1 MTTPARKQYLK
12 IKSDHKD
19 EILLFRMGDFYET
32 FDEDARIISRELEI
46 ALTSREMGK
55 GHKVPLAGIPYH
67 ALESYLT
74 RLINRGFRVAICE
87 QTSDPASSK
96 GIVDREVVRIVTP
109 GTVVEDSLLQQ
120 RANSFL
126 MSIVMRGDEA
136 GISVVDITTSDF
148 LTTQLKSDR
157 IESEITRLSPK
168 EILLGS
174 EWSDRI
180 THSSNSVT
188 TLVDISNFD
197 PSNSVTKIKKF
208 FGVDTLEPFGCDH
221 LPLATQASAAIIEY
235 LEIHQKEA
243 LLGMTNLQT
252 YSVDEY
258 MVLDRQTRRNL
269 ELFLA
274 GRWDASESSLFSVL
288 DRTSTPMGG
297 RLLQA
302 WIGKPLLNVEE
313 ITIRQEA
320 VSWFFDSETRR
331 RSVIQLLKNIS
342 DLERLSTKVAT
353 RRATPR
359 DLIGIV
365 NSVSAIPKLRELLNK
380 GNDSKK
386 IEFVR
391 NIFGNHSDLIS
402 LLSNALTDDP
412 PITTGDGNSIR
423 SGYSN
428 KLDQLKDELTK
439 NQKLMATLE
448 SDERDQTG
456 IKTLKIGFN
465 RVFGYYIEVSRS
477 NLNSVPEHYI
487 RKQTLVG
494 GERYITPQMKE
505 LEAQI
510 LTGRNQISIMESEVF
525 SDICDIVAL
534 EVATL
539 KKSAEG
545 LAIVDVLNSLAVIA
559 QDQKYAR
566 PKLNHSGRIQIVE
579 GRHPVVE
586 NITPQ
591 GMFISNDTDLNL
603 EESQIIILTGPNM
616 SGKSTYLRQVGLIT
630 LMAQIGSYVPAKS
643 AEIGV
648 VDRIFTRVGLQ
659 DDLTAGQS
667 TFMVEMVET
676 ASILNQAT
684 RNSLI
689 ILDEIGRGTSTY
701 DGLAIARSVAEYVHN
716 NFNLGCK
723 MLFAT
728 HYHEM
733 TSLSNELPRAKNYH
747 VSVTEDKGDVVFLRR
762 IVEGGADRSYGVH
775 VARLAGIPS
784 VVINRAWEILR
795 ELEEDQGSVK
805 LSASGDSIEGVELSF
820 LDRPT
825 HVAEEIR
832 EIEIS
837 DMTPLE
843 AITKLYELQTKADQ
857 NY

>member
-148 LTTQLKSDR
+148 LTTQLNSDR

-320 VSWFFDSETRR
+320 ISWFFDSETRR

-365 NSVSAIPKLRELLNK
+365 NSVSAIPKLLELLNR

-477 NLNSVPEHYI
+477 NLDSVPEHYI

-494 GERYITPQMKE
+494 GERYITPKMKE

-805 LSASGDSIEGVELSF
+805 LSASGDSIEGVQLSF
-820 LDRPT
+820 LNRPT
-825 HVAEEIR
+825 HLAEEIK

>member
-1 MTTPARKQYLK
+1 MTTPARKQYLR

-32 FDEDARIISRELEI
+32 FDEDAQIVSRELEI

-55 GHKVPLAGIPYH
+55 GQKVPLAGIPYH
-67 ALESYLT
+67 ALEGYLT

-87 QTSDPASSK
+87 QTSDPSTSK

-109 GTVVEDSLLQQ
+109 GTVIEDSLLQQ
-120 RANSFL
+120 GSNSFL
-126 MSIVMRGDEA
+126 MAVVVRGEEA

-157 IESEITRLSPK
+157 IESEIARLSPK
-168 EILLGS
+168 EILLGT
-174 EWSDRI
+174 EWSGNI
-180 THSSNSVT
+180 SSYTATVAT
-188 TLVDISNFD
+188 IVDMSNFD
-197 PSNSVTKIKKF
+197 PVNSATKVKEF
-208 FGVDTLEPFGCDH
+208 FGVATLESFGCH
-221 LPLATQASAAIIEY
+221 GLPLATQAAGAILEY
-235 LEIHQKEA
+235 LKSHQKDA
-243 LLGMTNLQT
+243 LLGITNLQT
-252 YSVDEY
+252 YSVNEF

-274 GRWDASESSLFSVL
+274 GRWDSDESSLFSIL

-297 RLLQA
+297 RLLQT
-302 WIGKPLLNVEE
+302 WIGKPLLSVSDIEM
-313 ITIRQEA
+313 RQEA
-320 VSWFFDSETRR
+320 VEWFFSSETRR
-331 RSVIQLLKNIS
+331 RNVMEILKNIS

-359 DLIGIV
+359 DLIGITK
-365 NSVSAIPKLRELLNK
+365 SISIIPN
-380 GNDSKK
+380 
-386 IEFVR
+386 
-391 NIFGNHSDLIS
+391 LID
-402 LLSNALTDDP
+402 LLSNGDDSHKIHFARDIFRDHSELLTTLSSALNDDP
-412 PITTGDGNSIR
+412 PTTVGDGNAIKP
-423 SGYSN
+423 GYSKELD
-428 KLDQLKDELTK
+428 KLKGELLAA
-439 NQKLMATLE
+439 QKQMASLE
-448 SDERDQTG
+448 SNEREKTG
-456 IKTLKIGFN
+456 IKTLKVGFN

-477 NLNSVPEHYI
+477 HVDSVPEHYV

-494 GERYITPQMKE
+494 GERYITPRMKE

-510 LTGRNQISIMESEVF
+510 LTARDRISFMESEVF
-525 SDICDIVAL
+525 SKICEVVSL
-534 EVATL
+534 EVSKL
-539 KKSAEG
+539 RQSAEA
-545 LAIVDVLNSLAVIA
+545 LALIDVFNSFAVVAQNENYTKPNLN
-559 QDQKYAR
+559 R
-566 PKLNHSGRIQIVE
+566 SGRIHIEE

-586 NITPQ
+586 NITTKS
-591 GMFISNDTDLNL
+591 MFISNDTDLNL

-643 AEIGV
+643 ANISV

-684 RNSLI
+684 RHSLI

-701 DGLAIARSVAEYVHN
+701 DGLAIARSVAEHLHN
-716 NFNLGCK
+716 SSNLGCK
-723 MLFAT
+723 TLFAT

-733 TSLSNELPRAKNYH
+733 TSLSSELSRAKNYH
-747 VSVTEDKGDVVFLRR
+747 VSVTEDNGNIVFLRR

-784 VVINRAWEILR
+784 SIVNRAWEILR
-795 ELEEDQGSVK
+795 ELEEYQGSVK
-805 LSASGDSIEGVELSF
+805 LSATGNSVEGVQLSF
-820 LDRPT
+820 LNKSTQLVD
-825 HVAEEIR
+825 EIKD
-832 EIEIS
+832 IEIS
-837 DMTPLE
+837 NLTPLE
-843 AITKLYELQTKADQ
+843 AITKLYELQNKADQ

>member
-320 VSWFFDSETRR
+320 VTWFFDSETRR

-365 NSVSAIPKLRELLNK
+365 NSVSAIPKLLELLNR

-566 PKLNHSGRIQIVE
+566 PELNHSGRIQIVE

-805 LSASGDSIEGVELSF
+805 LSASGDSIEGVQLSF
-820 LDRPT
+820 LNRPT
-825 HVAEEIR
+825 HLAEEIK

>member
-313 ITIRQEA
+313 ISIRQEA

-365 NSVSAIPKLRELLNK
+365 NSVSAIPKLLELLNR

-477 NLNSVPEHYI
+477 NLDSVPEHYI

-566 PKLNHSGRIQIVE
+566 PELNHSGRIQIVE

-733 TSLSNELPRAKNYH
+733 TSLSNELSRAKNYH

-805 LSASGDSIEGVELSF
+805 LSASGDSIEGVQLSF

-825 HVAEEIR
+825 HLAEEIK

>member
-197 PSNSVTKIKKF
+197 PSNSVTKIRKF
-208 FGVDTLEPFGCDH
+208 FGVDTLEAFGCDH

-252 YSVDEY
+252 YSVDEF

-320 VSWFFDSETRR
+320 ISWFFDSETRR

-365 NSVSAIPKLRELLNK
+365 NSVSAIPKLLELLNR

-391 NIFGNHSDLIS
+391 NIFGNHSDLIA

-477 NLNSVPEHYI
+477 NLDSVPEHYI

-566 PKLNHSGRIQIVE
+566 PELNHSGRIQIVE

-805 LSASGDSIEGVELSF
+805 LSASGDSIEGVQLSF
-820 LDRPT
+820 LNRPT
-825 HVAEEIR
+825 HLAEEIK

>member
-252 YSVDEY
+252 YSVDEF

-320 VSWFFDSETRR
+320 ISWFFDSETRR

-365 NSVSAIPKLRELLNK
+365 NSVSAIPKLLELLNR

-805 LSASGDSIEGVELSF
+805 LSASGDSIEGVQLSF
-820 LDRPT
+820 LNRPT
-825 HVAEEIR
+825 HLAEEIK

>member
-252 YSVDEY
+252 YSVDEF

-320 VSWFFDSETRR
+320 ISWFFDSETRR

-365 NSVSAIPKLRELLNK
+365 NSVSAIPKLLELLNR

-805 LSASGDSIEGVELSF
+805 LSASGDSIEGVQLSF

-825 HVAEEIR
+825 HLAEEIR

>member
-1 MTTPARKQYLK
+1 MTTPARKQYLR

-32 FDEDARIISRELEI
+32 FDEDAQIVSRELEI

-55 GHKVPLAGIPYH
+55 GQKVPLAGIPYH
-67 ALESYLT
+67 ALEGYLT

-87 QTSDPASSK
+87 QTSDPSTSK

-109 GTVVEDSLLQQ
+109 GTVIEDSLLQQ
-120 RANSFL
+120 GSNSFL
-126 MSIVMRGDEA
+126 MAVVVRGEEA

-157 IESEITRLSPK
+157 IESEIARLSPK
-168 EILLGS
+168 EILLGT
-174 EWSDRI
+174 EWSGNI
-180 THSSNSVT
+180 SSHTATVAT
-188 TLVDISNFD
+188 IVDISNFD
-197 PSNSVTKIKKF
+197 PVNSATKVKEF
-208 FGVDTLEPFGCDH
+208 FGVATLESFGCH
-221 LPLATQASAAIIEY
+221 GLPLATQAAGAILEY
-235 LEIHQKEA
+235 LKSHQKDA
-243 LLGMTNLQT
+243 LLGITNLQT
-252 YSVDEY
+252 YSVNEF

-274 GRWDASESSLFSVL
+274 GRWDSDESSLFSIL

-297 RLLQA
+297 RLLQT
-302 WIGKPLLNVEE
+302 WIGKPLLSVSDIEM
-313 ITIRQEA
+313 RQEA
-320 VSWFFDSETRR
+320 VEWFFSSETRR
-331 RSVIQLLKNIS
+331 RNVMEILKNIS

-359 DLIGIV
+359 DLIGITK
-365 NSVSAIPKLRELLNK
+365 SISIIPN
-380 GNDSKK
+380 
-386 IEFVR
+386 
-391 NIFGNHSDLIS
+391 LID
-402 LLSNALTDDP
+402 LLSNGDDSHKIHFARDIFRDHSELLTTLSSALNDDP
-412 PITTGDGNSIR
+412 PTTVGDGNAIKP
-423 SGYSN
+423 GYSKELD
-428 KLDQLKDELTK
+428 KLKGELLAA
-439 NQKLMATLE
+439 QKQMASLE
-448 SDERDQTG
+448 SDEREKTG
-456 IKTLKIGFN
+456 IKTLKVGFN

-477 NLNSVPEHYI
+477 HVDSVPEHYV

-494 GERYITPQMKE
+494 GERYITPRMKE

-510 LTGRNQISIMESEVF
+510 LTARDRISFMESEVF
-525 SDICDIVAL
+525 SKICEVVSL
-534 EVATL
+534 EVSKL
-539 KKSAEG
+539 KQSAEA
-545 LAIVDVLNSLAVIA
+545 LALIDVFNSFAVVAQNENYTKPNLN
-559 QDQKYAR
+559 R
-566 PKLNHSGRIQIVE
+566 SGRIHIEE

-586 NITPQ
+586 NITTKS
-591 GMFISNDTDLNL
+591 MFISNDTDLNL

-643 AEIGV
+643 ANISV

-684 RNSLI
+684 RHSLI

-701 DGLAIARSVAEYVHN
+701 DGLAIARSVAEHLHN
-716 NFNLGCK
+716 SSNLGCK
-723 MLFAT
+723 TLFAT

-733 TSLSNELPRAKNYH
+733 TSLSSELSRAKNYH
-747 VSVTEDKGDVVFLRR
+747 VSVTEDNGNIVFLRR

-784 VVINRAWEILR
+784 SIVNRAWEILR
-795 ELEEDQGSVK
+795 ELEEYQGSVK
-805 LSASGDSIEGVELSF
+805 LSATGNSVEGVQLSF
-820 LDRPT
+820 LNKSTQLVD
-825 HVAEEIR
+825 EIKD
-832 EIEIS
+832 IEIS
-837 DMTPLE
+837 NLTPLE
-843 AITKLYELQTKADQ
+843 AITKLYELQNKADQ

>member
-180 THSSNSVT
+180 TPSSNSVT

-313 ITIRQEA
+313 ISIRQEA

-365 NSVSAIPKLRELLNK
+365 NSVSAIPKLLELLNR

-412 PITTGDGNSIR
+412 PITTGDGNAIR

-805 LSASGDSIEGVELSF
+805 LSASGDSIEGVQLSF
-820 LDRPT
+820 LNRPT
-825 HVAEEIR
+825 HLAEEIK

>member
-1 MTTPARKQYLK
+1 MTTPARKQYLR

-32 FDEDARIISRELEI
+32 FDEDAQIVSRELEI

-55 GHKVPLAGIPYH
+55 GQKVPLAGIPYH
-67 ALESYLT
+67 ALEGYLT

-87 QTSDPASSK
+87 QTSDPSTSK

-109 GTVVEDSLLQQ
+109 GTVIEDSLLQQ
-120 RANSFL
+120 GSNSFL
-126 MSIVMRGDEA
+126 MAVVVRGEEA

-157 IESEITRLSPK
+157 IESEIARLSPK
-168 EILLGS
+168 EILLGT
-174 EWSDRI
+174 EWSGNI
-180 THSSNSVT
+180 SSYTATVAT
-188 TLVDISNFD
+188 IVDMSNFD
-197 PSNSVTKIKKF
+197 PVNSATKVKEF
-208 FGVDTLEPFGCDH
+208 FGVATLESFGCH
-221 LPLATQASAAIIEY
+221 GLPLATQAAGAILEY
-235 LEIHQKEA
+235 LKSHQKDA
-243 LLGMTNLQT
+243 LLGITNLQT
-252 YSVDEY
+252 YSVNEF

-274 GRWDASESSLFSVL
+274 GRWDSDESSLFSIL

-297 RLLQA
+297 RLLQT
-302 WIGKPLLNVEE
+302 WIGKPLLSVSDIEM
-313 ITIRQEA
+313 RQEA
-320 VSWFFDSETRR
+320 VEWFFSSETRR
-331 RSVIQLLKNIS
+331 RNVMEILKNIS

-359 DLIGIV
+359 DLIGITK
-365 NSVSAIPKLRELLNK
+365 SISIIPN
-380 GNDSKK
+380 
-386 IEFVR
+386 
-391 NIFGNHSDLIS
+391 LID
-402 LLSNALTDDP
+402 LLSNGDDSHKIHFARDIFRDHSELLTTLSSALNDDP
-412 PITTGDGNSIR
+412 PTTVGDGNAIKP
-423 SGYSN
+423 GYSKELD
-428 KLDQLKDELTK
+428 KLKGELLAA
-439 NQKLMATLE
+439 QKQMASLE
-448 SDERDQTG
+448 SDEREKTG
-456 IKTLKIGFN
+456 IKTLKVGFN

-477 NLNSVPEHYI
+477 HVDSVPEHYV

-494 GERYITPQMKE
+494 GERYITPRMKE

-510 LTGRNQISIMESEVF
+510 LTARDRISFMESEVF
-525 SDICDIVAL
+525 SKICEVVSL
-534 EVATL
+534 EVSKL
-539 KKSAEG
+539 KQSAEA
-545 LAIVDVLNSLAVIA
+545 LALIDVFNSFAVVAQNENYTKPNLN
-559 QDQKYAR
+559 R
-566 PKLNHSGRIQIVE
+566 SGRIHIEE

-586 NITPQ
+586 NITTKS
-591 GMFISNDTDLNL
+591 MFISNDTDLNL

-643 AEIGV
+643 ANISV

-684 RNSLI
+684 RHSLI

-701 DGLAIARSVAEYVHN
+701 DGLAIARSVAEHLHN
-716 NFNLGCK
+716 SSNLGCK
-723 MLFAT
+723 TLFAT

-733 TSLSNELPRAKNYH
+733 TSLSSELSRAKNYH
-747 VSVTEDKGDVVFLRR
+747 VSVTEDNGNIVFLRR

-784 VVINRAWEILR
+784 SIVNRAWEILR
-795 ELEEDQGSVK
+795 ELEEYQGSVK
-805 LSASGDSIEGVELSF
+805 LSATGNSVEGVQLSF
-820 LDRPT
+820 LNKSTQLVD
-825 HVAEEIR
+825 EIKD
-832 EIEIS
+832 IEIS
-837 DMTPLE
+837 NLTPLE
-843 AITKLYELQTKADQ
+843 AITKLYELQNKADQ

>member
-320 VSWFFDSETRR
+320 ISWFFDSETRR

-365 NSVSAIPKLRELLNK
+365 NSVSAIPKLLELLNR

-733 TSLSNELPRAKNYH
+733 TSLGNELSRAKNYH
-747 VSVTEDKGDVVFLRR
+747 VSVTEDNGDVVFLRR

-784 VVINRAWEILR
+784 IVINRAWEILR

-805 LSASGDSIEGVELSF
+805 LSASGDSIEGVQLSF
-820 LDRPT
+820 LNRPT
-825 HVAEEIR
+825 HLAEEIK

>member
-55 GHKVPLAGIPYH
+55 GHKVPLAGIPYQ

-320 VSWFFDSETRR
+320 VTWFFDSETRR

-342 DLERLSTKVAT
+342 DLERLSTTVAT

-365 NSVSAIPKLRELLNK
+365 NSVSAIPKLLELLNR

-559 QDQKYAR
+559 QDQKYDR
-566 PKLNHSGRIQIVE
+566 PELYHSGRILIVE

-586 NITPQ
+586 YITPQ

-805 LSASGDSIEGVELSF
+805 LSASGDSIEGVQLSF
-820 LDRPT
+820 LNRPT
-825 HVAEEIR
+825 HLAEEIK

>member
-126 MSIVMRGDEA
+126 MSIVIRGDEA

-148 LTTQLKSDR
+148 LTTQLDSDR

-180 THSSNSVT
+180 TPSSNSVT

-197 PSNSVTKIKKF
+197 PSNSVTKIRKF
-208 FGVDTLEPFGCDH
+208 FGVDTLEAFGCDH

-320 VSWFFDSETRR
+320 ISWFFDSETRR

-365 NSVSAIPKLRELLNK
+365 NSVSAIPKLLELLNK

-566 PKLNHSGRIQIVE
+566 PELNHSGRIQIVE

-805 LSASGDSIEGVELSF
+805 LSASGDSIEGVQLSF

-825 HVAEEIR
+825 HLAEEIR

-837 DMTPLE
+837 NMTPLE

>member
-320 VSWFFDSETRR
+320 ISWFCDSETRR

-365 NSVSAIPKLRELLNK
+365 NSVSAIPKLLELLNR

-566 PKLNHSGRIQIVE
+566 PELNHSGRIQIVE

-805 LSASGDSIEGVELSF
+805 LSASGDSIEGVQLSF
-820 LDRPT
+820 LNRPT
-825 HVAEEIR
+825 HLAEEIK

>member
-302 WIGKPLLNVEE
+302 WIGKPLLNGEE

-320 VSWFFDSETRR
+320 ISWFFDSETRR

-365 NSVSAIPKLRELLNK
+365 NSVSAIPKLLELLNR

-391 NIFGNHSDLIS
+391 NIFGNHSDLIA

-566 PKLNHSGRIQIVE
+566 PELNHSGRIQIVE

-805 LSASGDSIEGVELSF
+805 LSASGDSIEGVQLSF
-820 LDRPT
+820 LNRPT
-825 HVAEEIR
+825 HLAEEIK

>member
-126 MSIVMRGDEA
+126 MSIVIRGDEA

-197 PSNSVTKIKKF
+197 PSNSVTKIRKF
-208 FGVDTLEPFGCDH
+208 FGVDTLEAFGCDH

-252 YSVDEY
+252 YSVDEF

-313 ITIRQEA
+313 ISIRQEA

-365 NSVSAIPKLRELLNK
+365 NSVSAIPKLLELLNR

-439 NQKLMATLE
+439 NQRLMATLE

-534 EVATL
+534 EVASL

-566 PKLNHSGRIQIVE
+566 PELNHSGRIQIVE

-733 TSLSNELPRAKNYH
+733 TSLSNELSRAKNYH
-747 VSVTEDKGDVVFLRR
+747 VSVTEDNGDVVFLRR

-805 LSASGDSIEGVELSF
+805 LSASGDSIEGVQLSF
-820 LDRPT
+820 LNRPT
-825 HVAEEIR
+825 HLAEEIK

-857 NY
+857 DY

>member
-126 MSIVMRGDEA
+126 MSIVIRGDEA

-148 LTTQLKSDR
+148 LTTQLDSDR

-174 EWSDRI
+174 EWADRI
-180 THSSNSVT
+180 TPSSNSIT

-320 VSWFFDSETRR
+320 ISWFFDSETRR

-365 NSVSAIPKLRELLNK
+365 NSVSAIPKLLELLNR

-477 NLNSVPEHYI
+477 NLDSVPEHYI

-805 LSASGDSIEGVELSF
+805 LSASGDSIEGVQLSF
-820 LDRPT
+820 LNRPT
-825 HVAEEIR
+825 HLAEEIK

>member
-252 YSVDEY
+252 YSVDEF

-320 VSWFFDSETRR
+320 ISWFFDSETRR

-365 NSVSAIPKLRELLNK
+365 NSVSAIPKLLELLNR

-428 KLDQLKDELTK
+428 KLDQLKDQLTK

-494 GERYITPQMKE
+494 GERYITPRMKE

-805 LSASGDSIEGVELSF
+805 LSASGDSIEGVQLSF
-820 LDRPT
+820 LNRPT
-825 HVAEEIR
+825 HLAEEIK

>member
-320 VSWFFDSETRR
+320 ISWFFDSETRR

-365 NSVSAIPKLRELLNK
+365 NSVSAIPKLQELLNK

-391 NIFGNHSDLIS
+391 NIFGNHSDLIA

-477 NLNSVPEHYI
+477 NLDSVPEHYI

-747 VSVTEDKGDVVFLRR
+747 VSVTEDNGDVVFLRR

-805 LSASGDSIEGVELSF
+805 LSASGDSIEGVQLSF

-825 HVAEEIR
+825 HLAEEIR

>member
-1 MTTPARKQYLK
+1 MTTPARKQYLR

-32 FDEDARIISRELEI
+32 FDEDAQIVSRELEI

-55 GHKVPLAGIPYH
+55 GQKVPLAGIPYH
-67 ALESYLT
+67 ALEGYLT

-87 QTSDPASSK
+87 QTSDPSTSK

-109 GTVVEDSLLQQ
+109 GTVIEDSLLQQ
-120 RANSFL
+120 GSNSFL
-126 MSIVMRGDEA
+126 MAVVVRGEEA

-157 IESEITRLSPK
+157 IESEIARLSPK
-168 EILLGS
+168 EILLGT
-174 EWSDRI
+174 EWSGNI
-180 THSSNSVT
+180 SSYTATVAT
-188 TLVDISNFD
+188 IVDISNFD
-197 PSNSVTKIKKF
+197 PVNSATKVKEF
-208 FGVDTLEPFGCDH
+208 FGVATLESFGCH
-221 LPLATQASAAIIEY
+221 GLPLATQAAGAILEY
-235 LEIHQKEA
+235 LESHQKDA
-243 LLGMTNLQT
+243 LLGITNLQT
-252 YSVDEY
+252 YSVNEF

-274 GRWDASESSLFSVL
+274 GRWDSDESSLFSIL

-297 RLLQA
+297 RLLQT
-302 WIGKPLLNVEE
+302 WIGKPLLSVSDIEM
-313 ITIRQEA
+313 RQEA
-320 VSWFFDSETRR
+320 VEWFFSSETRR
-331 RSVIQLLKNIS
+331 RNVMEILKNIS

-359 DLIGIV
+359 DLIGITK
-365 NSVSAIPKLRELLNK
+365 SISIIPN
-380 GNDSKK
+380 
-386 IEFVR
+386 
-391 NIFGNHSDLIS
+391 LID
-402 LLSNALTDDP
+402 LLSNGDDSHKIHFARDIFRDHSELLTTLSSALNDDP
-412 PITTGDGNSIR
+412 PTTVGDGNAIKP
-423 SGYSN
+423 GYSKELD
-428 KLDQLKDELTK
+428 KLKGELLAA
-439 NQKLMATLE
+439 QKQMASLE
-448 SDERDQTG
+448 SNEREKTG
-456 IKTLKIGFN
+456 IKTLKVGFN

-477 NLNSVPEHYI
+477 HVDSVPEHYV

-494 GERYITPQMKE
+494 GERYITPRMKE

-510 LTGRNQISIMESEVF
+510 LTARDRISFMESEVF
-525 SDICDIVAL
+525 SKICEVVSL
-534 EVATL
+534 EVSKL
-539 KKSAEG
+539 KQSAEA
-545 LAIVDVLNSLAVIA
+545 LALIDVFNSFAVVAQNENYTKPNLN
-559 QDQKYAR
+559 R
-566 PKLNHSGRIQIVE
+566 SGRIHIEE

-586 NITPQ
+586 NITTKS
-591 GMFISNDTDLNL
+591 MFISNDTDLNL

-643 AEIGV
+643 ANISV

-684 RNSLI
+684 RHSLI

-701 DGLAIARSVAEYVHN
+701 DGLAIARSVAEHLHN
-716 NFNLGCK
+716 SSNLGCK
-723 MLFAT
+723 TLFAT

-733 TSLSNELPRAKNYH
+733 TSLSSELSRAKNYH
-747 VSVTEDKGDVVFLRR
+747 VSVTEDNGNIVFLRR

-784 VVINRAWEILR
+784 SIVNRAWEILR
-795 ELEEDQGSVK
+795 ELEEYQGSVK
-805 LSASGDSIEGVELSF
+805 LSATGNSVEGVQLSF
-820 LDRPT
+820 LNKSTQLVD
-825 HVAEEIR
+825 EIKD
-832 EIEIS
+832 IEIS
-837 DMTPLE
+837 NLTPLE
-843 AITKLYELQTKADQ
+843 AITKLYELQNKADQ

>member
-252 YSVDEY
+252 YSVDEF

-320 VSWFFDSETRR
+320 ISWFFDSETRR

-365 NSVSAIPKLRELLNK
+365 NSVSAIPKLLELLNR

-477 NLNSVPEHYI
+477 NLDSVPEHYI

-566 PKLNHSGRIQIVE
+566 PELNHSGRIQIVE

-733 TSLSNELPRAKNYH
+733 TSLSNELSRAKNYH
-747 VSVTEDKGDVVFLRR
+747 VSVTENNGDVVFLRR

-805 LSASGDSIEGVELSF
+805 LSASGDSIEGVQLSF

-825 HVAEEIR
+825 HLAEEIR

>member
-126 MSIVMRGDEA
+126 MSIVIRGDEA

-148 LTTQLKSDR
+148 LTTQLDSDR

-180 THSSNSVT
+180 TPSSNSVT

-252 YSVDEY
+252 YSVDEF

-320 VSWFFDSETRR
+320 ISWFFDSETRR

-365 NSVSAIPKLRELLNK
+365 NSVSAIPKLLEILNR

-391 NIFGNHSDLIS
+391 NIFGNHSDLIA

-439 NQKLMATLE
+439 NQRLMATLE

-477 NLNSVPEHYI
+477 NLDSVPEHYI

-747 VSVTEDKGDVVFLRR
+747 VSVTEDNGDVVFLRR

-805 LSASGDSIEGVELSF
+805 LSASGDSIEGVQLSF
-820 LDRPT
+820 LNRPT
-825 HVAEEIR
+825 HLAEEIK

-857 NY
+857 DY

>member
-320 VSWFFDSETRR
+320 ISWFFDSETRR

-365 NSVSAIPKLRELLNK
+365 NSVSAIPKLLELLNR
-380 GNDSKK
+380 GNDTKK

-805 LSASGDSIEGVELSF
+805 LSASGDSIEGVQLSF
-820 LDRPT
+820 LNRPT
-825 HVAEEIR
+825 HLAEEIK

>member
-320 VSWFFDSETRR
+320 ISWFFDSETRR

-365 NSVSAIPKLRELLNK
+365 NSVSAIPKLLELLNR

-805 LSASGDSIEGVELSF
+805 LSASGDSIEGVQLSF

-825 HVAEEIR
+825 HLAEEIR

>member
-1 MTTPARKQYLK
+1 
-12 IKSDHKD
+12 
-19 EILLFRMGDFYET
+19 
-32 FDEDARIISRELEI
+32 
-46 ALTSREMGK
+46 
-55 GHKVPLAGIPYH
+55 
-67 ALESYLT
+67 
-74 RLINRGFRVAICE
+74 
-87 QTSDPASSK
+87 
-96 GIVDREVVRIVTP
+96 
-109 GTVVEDSLLQQ
+109 
-120 RANSFL
+120 
-126 MSIVMRGDEA
+126 
-136 GISVVDITTSDF
+136 
-148 LTTQLKSDR
+148 
-157 IESEITRLSPK
+157 
-168 EILLGS
+168 
-174 EWSDRI
+174 
-180 THSSNSVT
+180 
-188 TLVDISNFD
+188 
-197 PSNSVTKIKKF
+197 
-208 FGVDTLEPFGCDH
+208 
-221 LPLATQASAAIIEY
+221 
-235 LEIHQKEA
+235 
-243 LLGMTNLQT
+243 
-252 YSVDEY
+252 
-258 MVLDRQTRRNL
+258 
-269 ELFLA
+269 
-274 GRWDASESSLFSVL
+274 
-288 DRTSTPMGG
+288 MGG

-320 VSWFFDSETRR
+320 ISWFFDSETRR

-365 NSVSAIPKLRELLNK
+365 NSVSAIPKLLELLNR

-667 TFMVEMVET
+667 TFMVEMGET

-733 TSLSNELPRAKNYH
+733 TSLSNELSRAKNYH

-795 ELEEDQGSVK
+795 ELEEAQGSVK
-805 LSASGDSIEGVELSF
+805 LSASCDTIEGVQLSF
-820 LDRPT
+820 LNRPT
-825 HVAEEIR
+825 HLAEEIR

>member
-1 MTTPARKQYLK
+1 MTTPARKQYLR

-32 FDEDARIISRELEI
+32 FDEDAQIVSRELEI

-55 GHKVPLAGIPYH
+55 GQKVPLAGIPYH
-67 ALESYLT
+67 ALEGYLT

-87 QTSDPASSK
+87 QTSDPSTSK

-109 GTVVEDSLLQQ
+109 GTVIEDSLLQQ
-120 RANSFL
+120 GSNSFL
-126 MSIVMRGDEA
+126 MAVVVRGEEA

-157 IESEITRLSPK
+157 IESEIARLSPK
-168 EILLGS
+168 EILLGT
-174 EWSDRI
+174 EWSGNI
-180 THSSNSVT
+180 SSYTATVPT
-188 TLVDISNFD
+188 IVDMSNFD
-197 PSNSVTKIKKF
+197 PVNSATKVKEF
-208 FGVDTLEPFGCDH
+208 FGVATLESFGCH
-221 LPLATQASAAIIEY
+221 GLPLATQAAGAILEY
-235 LEIHQKEA
+235 LESHQKDA
-243 LLGMTNLQT
+243 LLGITNLQT
-252 YSVDEY
+252 YSVNEF

-274 GRWDASESSLFSVL
+274 GRWDSDESSLFSIL

-297 RLLQA
+297 RLLQT
-302 WIGKPLLNVEE
+302 WIGKPLLSVSDIEM
-313 ITIRQEA
+313 RQEA
-320 VSWFFDSETRR
+320 VAWFFSSETRR
-331 RSVIQLLKNIS
+331 RNVMEILKNAS

-359 DLIGIV
+359 DLIGITK
-365 NSVSAIPKLRELLNK
+365 SISIIPN
-380 GNDSKK
+380 
-386 IEFVR
+386 
-391 NIFGNHSDLIS
+391 LID
-402 LLSNALTDDP
+402 LLSNGDDSHKIHFARNTFRDHSELLTTLSSSLNDDP
-412 PITTGDGNSIR
+412 PTTVGDGNAIKP
-423 SGYSN
+423 GYSKELD
-428 KLDQLKDELTK
+428 KLKGELLAA
-439 NQKLMATLE
+439 QKQMASLE
-448 SDERDQTG
+448 SNERQETG
-456 IKTLKIGFN
+456 IKTLKVGFN

-477 NLNSVPEHYI
+477 HIDSVPEHYV

-494 GERYITPQMKE
+494 GERYITPRMKE

-510 LTGRNQISIMESEVF
+510 LTARDRISFMESEVF
-525 SDICDIVAL
+525 SKICEVVSL
-534 EVATL
+534 EVSKL
-539 KKSAEG
+539 KQSAEA
-545 LAIVDVLNSLAVIA
+545 LALIDVFNSFAVVAQNENYTKPNLN
-559 QDQKYAR
+559 R
-566 PKLNHSGRIQIVE
+566 SGRIHIEE

-586 NITPQ
+586 NITTKS
-591 GMFISNDTDLNL
+591 MFISNDTDLNL

-643 AEIGV
+643 ANISV

-684 RNSLI
+684 RHSLI

-701 DGLAIARSVAEYVHN
+701 DGLAIARSVAEHLHN
-716 NFNLGCK
+716 SSNLGCK
-723 MLFAT
+723 TLFAT

-733 TSLSNELPRAKNYH
+733 TSLSSELSRAKNYH
-747 VSVTEDKGDVVFLRR
+747 VSVTEDNGNIVFLRR

-784 VVINRAWEILR
+784 SIVNRAWEILR
-795 ELEEDQGSVK
+795 ELEEYQGSVK
-805 LSASGDSIEGVELSF
+805 LSATGNSVEGVQLSF
-820 LDRPT
+820 LNKSTQLVD
-825 HVAEEIR
+825 EIKD
-832 EIEIS
+832 IEIS
-837 DMTPLE
+837 NLTPLE
-843 AITKLYELQTKADQ
+843 AITKLYELKNKADQ

>member
-126 MSIVMRGDEA
+126 MSIVIRGDEA

-313 ITIRQEA
+313 ISIRQEA

-365 NSVSAIPKLRELLNK
+365 NSVSAIPKLLELLNR

-477 NLNSVPEHYI
+477 NLDSVPEHYI

-805 LSASGDSIEGVELSF
+805 LSASGDSIEGVQLSF
-820 LDRPT
+820 LNRPT
-825 HVAEEIR
+825 HLAEEIK